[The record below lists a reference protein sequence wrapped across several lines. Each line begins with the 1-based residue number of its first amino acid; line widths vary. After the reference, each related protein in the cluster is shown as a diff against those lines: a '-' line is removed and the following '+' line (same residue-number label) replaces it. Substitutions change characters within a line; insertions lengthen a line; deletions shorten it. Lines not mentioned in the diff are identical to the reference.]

1 MSKVETFKTTEKGTQ
16 LPLLNLKGKAYLQV
30 AHRLV
35 WFREQ
40 HPEGCIMTE
49 VTTNGE
55 TSDAKAS
62 IAFKMP
68 DGSHRIVATG
78 HKRETYS
85 NFPDHREKAETGAIG
100 RALAIAGFGT
110 QFEPELDEQERIVDA
125 PVLPAVKEVSIK
137 TPLVERPAPK
147 PAQSELPPSDKLATL
162 ITNSAR
168 VVVAKKLKTWDQLKE
183 DLKAKWGVEK
193 KEELTP
199 PQAKECYEWLLSLT
213 A

>member
-62 IAFKMP
+62 VAFKMP
-68 DGSHRIVATG
+68 NGEHRIVATG

-125 PVLPAVKEVSIK
+125 PVQAPETKAKAPTAKLPEPKQAEP
-137 TPLVERPAPK
+137 TPPPA
-147 PAQSELPPSDKLATL
+147 DKLATL